1 MEAKFSTTAASAPV
15 VAQVSNA
22 PEPIDNVG
30 GSTRHTAD
38 FHYDEEE
45 EKRKFRR
52 DVSLKDQDGEL
63 FYDKLHFKFLQMPM
77 FKKQA
82 HELETHFDKWIYFLK
97 NLETFD
103 HIPSILNEEIFKK
116 GFDIAEISH
125 LKPKQYEAYQ
135 KSLLEY
141 WEVKN
146 VMETSFEEGKI
157 KGKSERERE
166 MAVAL
171 KKQGVAIEIISA
183 EVILN
188 HESFN

>member
-1 MEAKFSTTAASAPV
+1 M
-15 VAQVSNA
+15 N
-22 PEPIDNVG
+22 
-30 GSTRHTAD
+30 
-38 FHYDEEE
+38 
-45 EKRKFRR
+45 
-52 DVSLKDQDGEL
+52 
-63 FYDKLHFKFLQMPM
+63 
-77 FKKQA
+77 
-82 HELETHFDKWIYFLK
+82 
-97 NLETFD
+97 TF
-103 HIPSILNEEIFKK
+103 
-116 GFDIAEISH
+116 AEISH
-125 LKPKQYEAYQ
+125 LKPQQYEAYQ